1 MAEDLVDTLTD
12 TLVAVATATAT
23 LIAEATA
30 TGAADDWLPSDNSS
44 LPLGMDGS
52 DVTPAPDGGSYFLNT
67 LLGLLIV
74 LLASVLN
81 ALGLNL
87 TKLDH
92 QKQQAIPKR
101 QRSKEYMR
109 PLWLAGMGI
118 YMSLTTVGSPL
129 ALRYLRPDWVAPLGA
144 SSLVFNFLF
153 AYWLVGTPVTQSDI
167 RGTGFIVLGVILIVI
182 FSSINHGLKQELSV
196 DELSELWRR
205 GSWLSYFFVLIFA
218 TWVVYLVGDLLHKVA
233 KQRASFS
240 PLPSPTMGRGSR
252 PPPALNTFQRSLAQ
266 WRAWE
271 NTILGHLE
279 RLLQRTPDTRV
290 QWLEG
295 IFFAS
300 CGGSLA
306 GLCLVFTKAI
316 VKIMWG
322 EGHPLVHFSAIM
334 TLLLLIGTAVLQ
346 IVCLN
351 SALRC
356 ADTVVVVPLFYAGYT
371 VFGFINALIFYD
383 QAGSYARWILVMVF
397 LSIGVLIGGVIL
409 LSTKPE
415 EPETAEAGNDDPA
428 IRMRPGT
435 ARSPLARN
443 GAAMG
448 SGGVISLD
456 DTPKPS
462 EDRPQE
468 VVWDIGEDSDEDED
482 AHGRLVKNAEE
493 RKDEPES
500 DEEEGRGVGGTKESR
515 GERGGLLL
523 QEDEDD
529 LEDRSSPRPAPRRLP
544 SKVEEDEAETFGPWT
559 SGR

>member
-1 MAEDLVDTLTD
+1 MAEDLVDSVTD
-12 TLVAVATATAT
+12 TLVAAATVTATF
-23 LIAEATA
+23 IAEAAATA
-30 TGAADDWLPSDNSS
+30 ATDEWLTNDNSS

-52 DVTPAPDGGSYFLNT
+52 DVIPAPSSEGSYF
-67 LLGLLIV
+67 V
-74 LLASVLN
+74 
-81 ALGLNL
+81 
-87 TKLDH
+87 LDH
-92 QKQQAIPKR
+92 QKQQGIPKR
-101 QRSKEYMR
+101 QRAKEYMR

-118 YMSLTTVGSPL
+118 YIASQLFGSPL

-167 RGTGFIVLGVILIVI
+167 RGTLFIVLGVILIVI
-182 FSSINHGLKQELSV
+182 FSSINHGLKQELTV
-196 DELSELWRR
+196 DELSALWSR

-233 KQRASFS
+233 KRRASFS

-252 PPPALNTFQRSLAQ
+252 PLPALNFFQRALAQ
-266 WRAWE
+266 WRGWE
-271 NTILGHLE
+271 SMVLGRLE
-279 RLLQRTPDTRV
+279 RLLQRTQDARV

-322 EGHPLVHFSAIM
+322 DGHPLVHFSAIM
-334 TLLLLIGTAVLQ
+334 TLILLIGTAVLQ

-383 QAGSYARWILVMVF
+383 EAGSYTRWVLVMVF
-397 LSIGVLIGGVIL
+397 VSIGVLIGGVIL

-415 EPETAEAGNDDPA
+415 EPETSDESNTDPA

-435 ARSPLARN
+435 SRPPLARS

-448 SGGVISLD
+448 ASGAITLD

-462 EDRPQE
+462 EDHPQE
-468 VVWDIGEDSDEDED
+468 VVWDLGEDSDDED
-482 AHGRLVKNAEE
+482 ANANPNDKLVKKAEE
-493 RKDEPES
+493 QKDEPDS
-500 DEEEGRGVGGTKESR
+500 DEEEDEGRGVGGTKESR

-523 QEDEDD
+523 RTDEDD
-529 LEDRSSPRPAPRRLP
+529 DMEDRISPRPQPRRLP
-544 SKVEEDEAETFGPWT
+544 SKVDEDEAETFGPWT